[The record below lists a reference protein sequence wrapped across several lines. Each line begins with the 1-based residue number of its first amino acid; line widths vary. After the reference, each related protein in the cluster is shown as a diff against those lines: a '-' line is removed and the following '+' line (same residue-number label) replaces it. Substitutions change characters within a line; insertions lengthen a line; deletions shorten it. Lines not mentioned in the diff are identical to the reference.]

1 MVYIALIALILGI
14 ISGQFIFSA
23 QYHGLLGT
31 IADYLL
37 YLLMFSVGI
46 SVGMNE
52 TIIQKIR
59 NYNLSI
65 LLIPIGVT
73 IGYYRLRIRRI
84 CLRPYLRYAG
94 SRQPF
99 HRRRYGLVQFVR
111 RNAGSSFLRSN
122 RHDCFFEQPDARIHR
137 LFNDTAARKIPEH
150 LLRHRR
156 RRSDERRYDA
166 AHADKI
172 QRRGIHHHI
181 RHKWRTVFRRCADFN
196 KSVLFRSLTQKGY
209 LS

>member
-73 IGYYRLRIRRI
+73 IGSVFGGFV
-84 CLRPYLRYAG
+84 C
-94 SRQPF
+94 
-99 HRRRYGLVQFVR
+99 GLIF
-111 RNAGSSFLRSN
+111 
-122 RHDCFFEQPDARIHR
+122 DM
-137 LFNDTAARKIPEH
+137 
-150 LLRHRR
+150 
-156 RRSDERRYDA
+156 
-166 AHADKI
+166 
-172 QRRGIHHHI
+172 
-181 RHKWRTVFRRCADFN
+181 RTVDSLSIGAAMGWYSLSGVMLEALSSAQIGTIAFLSSLMREFIAFLMIPLLVKYLNTYCAIAAAGATSEDTTLPMLIKYSGEEFIIISVIN
-196 KSVLFRSLTQKGY
+196 GVLCSVAVPILINLFFSVL
-209 LS
+209 